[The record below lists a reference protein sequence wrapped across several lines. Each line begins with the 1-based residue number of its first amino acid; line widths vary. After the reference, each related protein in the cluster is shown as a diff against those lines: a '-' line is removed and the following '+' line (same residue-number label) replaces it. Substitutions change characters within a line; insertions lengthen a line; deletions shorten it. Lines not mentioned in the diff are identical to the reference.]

1 MRTSSI
7 ILAAAGG
14 TPADPPSTFYMLVW
28 LAMYS
33 IIVWGLLSGWLADLA
48 HDMWAGTILLP
59 GVFSDLPFLK
69 RYCRWGGVFMLLL
82 ASGVCIAA
90 LWKHFHHGAQ
100 SI

>member
-1 MRTSSI
+1 
-7 ILAAAGG
+7 
-14 TPADPPSTFYMLVW
+14 
-28 LAMYS
+28 MYF
-33 IIVWGLLSGWLADLA
+33 IIVWGLLSGWLAKLS

-82 ASGVCIAA
+82 ACVACIAA